1 MIILNFKEMYKKEE
15 ESFMFK
21 TKYKLLVIL
30 FIALIFFNPVKTLAM
45 LNGDGSSDDA
55 QTQGK
60 KSAASEKPAGST
72 A

>member
-1 MIILNFKEMYKKEE
+1 
-15 ESFMFK
+15 MFK